1 MSDLKCEPPTL
12 CIHCKMS
19 SDDMEKMYGIG
30 FMLFAE
36 PNSTMIFFQC
46 PNCHA
51 LMGNVHAADNTKQL
65 LKEREGKRSIL
76 APRKSNLVLPPGYSQ
91 N

>member
-1 MSDLKCEPPTL
+1 MTDLKCEPPTT
-12 CIHCKMS
+12 CIHCKMTPEA
-19 SDDMEKMYGIG
+19 MEKMYGIG

-36 PNSTMIFFQC
+36 PNSTLMFFQC

-51 LMGNVHAADNTKQL
+51 IMGNVYAADNTKQL
-65 LKEREGKRSIL
+65 LKEREAKKSIL
-76 APRKSNLVLPPGYSQ
+76 EPRKRNLIYLPGQ

>member
-1 MSDLKCEPPTL
+1 MNDLKCEPPTL

-19 SDDMEKMYGIG
+19 SDAMEKMYGIG

-36 PNSTMIFFQC
+36 PNSTLMFFQC

-65 LKEREGKRSIL
+65 LKEREAKQSIL
-76 APRKSNLVLPPGYSQ
+76 EPRKQNLIYLPG
-91 N
+91 NN

>member
-1 MSDLKCEPPTL
+1 
-12 CIHCKMS
+12 MS
-19 SDDMEKMYGIG
+19 SDAMEKMYGIG

-36 PNSTMIFFQC
+36 PNSTLMFFQC

-65 LKEREGKRSIL
+65 LKEREAKQSIL
-76 APRKSNLVLPPGYSQ
+76 EPRKQNLIYLPG
-91 N
+91 NN

>member
-1 MSDLKCEPPTL
+1 MIKDLKCEPPAT
-12 CIHCKMS
+12 CIYCEMTS
-19 SDDMEKMYGIG
+19 EEMGEKYGIG

-36 PNSTMIFFQC
+36 PNSTMMFFQC

-51 LMGNVHAADNTKQL
+51 LMGNIHAVENTKQL
-65 LKEREGKRSIL
+65 LEERKAGKSIL
-76 APRKSNLVLPPGYSQ
+76 ASRKSRLWLPEGKQ